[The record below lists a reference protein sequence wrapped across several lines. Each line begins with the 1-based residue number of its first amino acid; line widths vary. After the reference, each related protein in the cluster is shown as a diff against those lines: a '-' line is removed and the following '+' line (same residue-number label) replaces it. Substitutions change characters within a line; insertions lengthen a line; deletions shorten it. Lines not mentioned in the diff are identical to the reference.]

1 MIIIGFSKWKI
12 KCDSI
17 NYNCKIKCIAL
28 CYLYAQFHLN
38 SSSNITWK
46 LVPRLVKKFVSVLK
60 SYLHRFTTLL
70 YNTLGYDFRYIKHVI
85 VVLLFIPKTRLFW
98 PLKWK
103 SKCFSA
109 SWVQLQSKVFFGKW
123 DFLFSI
129 LFPKLAR
136 SSIGGLLHKP
146 EMTSEWHR

>member
-1 MIIIGFSKWKI
+1 MLSLRTVSPQFLFS
-12 KCDSI
+12 SI
-17 NYNCKIKCIAL
+17 LA
-28 CYLYAQFHLN
+28 
-38 SSSNITWK
+38 WK
-46 LVPRLVKKFVSVLK
+46 LVPRLVKKLKKK

-109 SWVQLQSKVFFGKW
+109 S
-123 DFLFSI
+123 
-129 LFPKLAR
+129 
-136 SSIGGLLHKP
+136 
-146 EMTSEWHR
+146 